1 MARVGESN
9 AAANFSGELT
19 AAMMEHEART
29 SRAAVSEVLGCFDG
43 SSEL

>member
-9 AAANFSGELT
+9 AVVNFSGELT
-19 AAMMEHEART
+19 AAMMEHEARI
-29 SRAAVSEVLGCFDG
+29 SEAAASGVPAGFDG